1 MTRTS
6 TIGLAGTI
14 LACAVLFAGP
24 AHADLGWVAV
34 AKSPSKESLDWVAG
48 PGRTQQDAETQALQ
62 NCALIQRAEDCSL
75 VASGPNCAA
84 VAWDGAQ
91 PLNHAYGAIGDTPA
105 SALNA
110 AVAAAGPLA
119 NGPEV
124 RCSYTSYSPG
134 AH

>member
-1 MTRTS
+1 VRQPS
-6 TIGLAGTI
+6 TMGLTGAILAFAVLVAGT
-14 LACAVLFAGP
+14 
-24 AHADLGWVAV
+24 AHADPGWVAV

-62 NCALIQRAEDCSL
+62 NCALIQRDNCSL

-110 AVAAAGPLA
+110 AVAAAGPFA